1 MIFPCAPRISLPDP
15 FSPLLHF
22 SISFTFQKPSLK
34 HYYSTKPSLGQGCEC
49 KCIWI
54 NVCSVV
60 QIFLTKKLFRSV
72 VSFYLLKSFQ
82 ALEVLSFDR
91 DLTFSRFCFPS
102 ISSCRFCLK
111 HLFLYSKAGNEAKI
125 TNFRKRQNIFLIS
138 NERFLRATA
147 FFRDFKSVSRK
158 TMWDIRWYQV
168 IYYERNPSL

>member
-1 MIFPCAPRISLPDP
+1 MLMYLNQYMFCCTKIFP
-15 FSPLLHF
+15 
-22 SISFTFQKPSLK
+22 
-34 HYYSTKPSLGQGCEC
+34 
-49 KCIWI
+49 
-54 NVCSVV
+54 
-60 QIFLTKKLFRSV
+60 TKKLFCSV

-147 FFRDFKSVSRK
+147 FFKDFYCFERNLSLSCK
-158 TMWDIRWYQV
+158 TMWDSR
-168 IYYERNPSL
+168 

>member
-1 MIFPCAPRISLPDP
+1 MCGEYIVEMFSVQIVGFKIWNFNLVVVGGLLFETALYDIPLCPSYIIPRPIFSVIT
-15 FSPLLHF
+15 FFHFLHF
-22 SISFTFQKPSLK
+22 SKTPSLK

-111 HLFLYSKAGNEAKI
+111 HLFLYSKAGNEK
-125 TNFRKRQNIFLIS
+125 
-138 NERFLRATA
+138 
-147 FFRDFKSVSRK
+147 
-158 TMWDIRWYQV
+158 WG
-168 IYYERNPSL
+168 